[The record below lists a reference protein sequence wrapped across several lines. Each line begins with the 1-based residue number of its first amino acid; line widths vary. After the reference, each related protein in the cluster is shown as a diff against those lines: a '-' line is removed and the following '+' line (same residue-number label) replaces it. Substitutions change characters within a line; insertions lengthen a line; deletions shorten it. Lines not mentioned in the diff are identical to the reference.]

1 MNEGKEVHLIDMED
15 KDPSELGFEKFTKLL
30 HNAHE
35 LTLVDLMIQKINL

>member
-1 MNEGKEVHLIDMED
+1 MDN

-35 LTLVDLMIQKINL
+35 LTLLDLMMKKMNL